1 VFFQLHSLG
10 YGSILLVNYIYDLS
24 LTSHR
29 SLIFIFFV
37 VILVLPQA
45 YFSIILFLFL
55 IGQEDPTSGEEH
67 FLLIDHLLRWF
78 VRSYSEIETLCFL

>member
-1 VFFQLHSLG
+1 MFFQLRSLG
-10 YGSILLVNYIYDLS
+10 FGSILLVNYIYDLS

-29 SLIFIFFV
+29 RLVFIFFV

-55 IGQEDPTSGEEH
+55 IGQEDLTSGEEH
-67 FLLIDHLLRWF
+67 FLLIDHLLH
-78 VRSYSEIETLCFL
+78 